1 MGSCKQEL
9 QCRRADQDPII
20 IDYSGLKKQTTRDA
34 PIQSRTF
41 ALEDQYEEAA
51 REENKTKILLYPL
64 LPEYEKQNMPYF
76 TPSNKTISCCLNE
89 GYSSNIP
96 YNSVVLQQPIR
107 AAMSTLRSLTIPNDY
122 LQIFARV

>member
-51 REENKTKILLYPL
+51 REENKTKTLLYPL
-64 LPEYEKQNMPYF
+64 LPEYEKQKMPYF
-76 TPSNKTISCCLNE
+76 TPSNKLLAVVSTRGILVTYRIIVSC
-89 GYSSNIP
+89 SSSQLELP
-96 YNSVVLQQPIR
+96 CR
-107 AAMSTLRSLTIPNDY
+107 R
-122 LQIFARV
+122 